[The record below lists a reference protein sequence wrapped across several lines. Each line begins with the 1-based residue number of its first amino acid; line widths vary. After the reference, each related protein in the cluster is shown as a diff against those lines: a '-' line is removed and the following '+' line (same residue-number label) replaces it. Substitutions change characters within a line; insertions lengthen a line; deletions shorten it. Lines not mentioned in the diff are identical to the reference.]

1 MVATT
6 VDEPRTAVTPSPSRP
21 RRPSRFIDPLAIA
34 VLAAVIG
41 AAGASWPSL
50 WFDES
55 ATISASAGRSIP
67 DLWRMLGHID
77 AVHGLFYLLMHG
89 WFSLFPVTEFWS
101 RVPSCLAVGIAAAGV
116 VVFAR
121 QFLPRTTA
129 VCAGVVFAI
138 LPRVTWAAVEA
149 RSYALTAA
157 AAVWLTVLLVTAVRR
172 HRRGLWVFYAL
183 ALMLSILLNLYLVL
197 LVPVYAVVTLVLRRG
212 KSELRWWA
220 ITSTLAMVAS
230 TPLMLFAHGQS
241 FQVAWLYPL
250 NWHNVLDVV
259 LHQYFDN
266 SVPFAILAGLIFIAA
281 LTIRMRG
288 RWHSLGDTRRV
299 LIICAA
305 WMVLPTA
312 ISLIYSAI
320 SDPLYYPRYLFF
332 TTPAM
337 AVMLAVCI
345 VGIARKPPWIA
356 AILIVLTVAAFPNY
370 LLSQR
375 QRYAKESWDYSD
387 VADLISAQAAPGDC
401 LLVDNTVGWLPGPV
415 RALLAT
421 RPDAYRP
428 LVDVGRGVPA
438 PKRETLWDGH
448 VAVWL
453 VVGRLYKCT
462 TLWTISTHD
471 TKLPNHQSG
480 TSLPPGRMLAPA
492 PAYTTAKNVGFHI
505 VERWQFHR
513 TQVIKSTR

>member
-1 MVATT
+1 MVATA
-6 VDEPRTAVTPSPSRP
+6 VAEPRTAVTPSASRP
-21 RRPSRFIDPLAIA
+21 RRRSRFIDPLAIA

-41 AAGASWPSL
+41 AAGAARPSL

-67 DLWRMLGHID
+67 ELWRMLGHID

-89 WFSLFPVTEFWS
+89 WFSVFPLTEFWS
-101 RVPSCLAVGIAAAGV
+101 RVPGCLAVGIAAAGV

-138 LPRVTWAAVEA
+138 LPRVTWAAAEA

-172 HRRGLWVFYAL
+172 HRRRLWVFYTL
-183 ALMLSILLNLYLVL
+183 ALMLAILLNLYLVL
-197 LVPVYAVVTLVLRRG
+197 LVPIYAAVTPVLRRD
-212 KSELRWWA
+212 KSVLRWWV
-220 ITSTLAMVAS
+220 ITSALAMAAS
-230 TPLMLFAHGQS
+230 TPLLVLAHTQS
-241 FQVAWLYPL
+241 FQVAWIYPL

-266 SVPFAILAGLIFIAA
+266 SVPFAILAGLIFVAA

-288 RWHSLGDTRRV
+288 QWRSLGDTRRV

-305 WMVLPTA
+305 WMVVPTA

-337 AVMLAVCI
+337 AVALAVCI
-345 VGIARKPPWIA
+345 VGIARRPRWIA
-356 AILIVLTVAAFPNY
+356 AILIVLAVAAFPNY

-415 RALLAT
+415 RALLGA
-421 RPDAYRP
+421 RPAAYRP

-453 VVGRLYKCT
+453 VVGRLYQCT
-462 TLWTISTHD
+462 TLWTISAHD

-480 TSLPPGRMLAPA
+480 TALPPGRVLATA
-492 PAYTTAKNVGFHI
+492 PAYVTAKNVGFHI

>member
-1 MVATT
+1 MIVTT
-6 VDEPRTAVTPSPSRP
+6 VEEPRTAATASDSHP
-21 RRPSRFIDPLAIA
+21 RRPGRVLDPLAIA

-41 AAGASWPSL
+41 GGGAARPSL

-55 ATISASAGRSIP
+55 ATISAAASRSLP
-67 DLWRMLGHID
+67 DLWRLLSHID

-89 WFSLFPVTEFWS
+89 WFSIVPPTEFWS

-116 VVFAR
+116 VVFAK

-129 VCAGVVFAI
+129 VCAGAVFAV

-149 RSYALTAA
+149 RSYAWTAA
-157 AAVWLTVLLVTAVRR
+157 AAVWLTFFLVTAIRR
-172 HRRGLWVFYAL
+172 QRPRLWVFYTL
-183 ALMLSILLNLYLVL
+183 ALMLSILLNIYLVL
-197 LVPVYAVVTLVLRRG
+197 LVPVYAVVTPVLRRD
-212 KSELRWWA
+212 KSVLRWWA
-220 ITSTLAMVAS
+220 IASAIAVAAL

-241 FQVAWLYPL
+241 FQVAWIYPL

-266 SVPFAILAGLIFIAA
+266 SVPFAILVALIFVAA
-281 LTIRMRG
+281 LVIRKTG
-288 RWHSLGDTRRV
+288 RWQSAGDTRRM

-305 WMVLPTA
+305 WMVVPTA
-312 ISLIYSAI
+312 VSLIYSAI
-320 SDPLYYPRYLFF
+320 SDPFYYPRYLFF

-337 AVMLAVCI
+337 AVVLAVCI
-345 VGIARKPPWIA
+345 VAIARKPRWIA
-356 AILIVLTVAAFPNY
+356 ATLIVLTIAALPNY

-375 QRYAKESWDYSD
+375 QRYAKEGWDYSD

-415 RALLAT
+415 RALLAA
-421 RPDAYRP
+421 RPAAFRP

-462 TLWTISTHD
+462 TLWTITTHD

-480 TSLPPGRMLAPA
+480 RSLPPGRVLMRA
-492 PAYTTAKNVGFHI
+492 PAYLTPKNVGFHI

-513 TQVIKSTR
+513 TQVVKSTR